1 MATSSSFRFDQRYI
15 IVFGAC
21 LTQFTVIGL
30 MFSYALFFKYFE
42 TEFGWSRTLLSA
54 CLSFAFLTMG
64 VLAFFG
70 GQLSDRYGPRIV
82 LAVAG
87 TLLGIGWMLLSKV
100 TEPWQRFV
108 FFGLL
113 LGAGMGTHDVVTL
126 PTIAKWFEKRRGIMT
141 GVVKVGTA
149 VGQVTIPPVVALLLT
164 MFDWRN
170 VLVMIGLA
178 GILLLLLAAL
188 LLRAPPKATIQTQNA
203 NAEGLTFAEARKTPR
218 LWMLCFIQFSFF
230 PALMTIPLHL
240 PVHGMDLGMTQGTAA
255 TLLSVIGAT
264 SVAGRLTAGA
274 FADRIG
280 GKRALVLCFIP
291 LIISLCLLPLIT
303 NPWLLFPVVVIYGFG
318 HGGFFTVVAPTV
330 AEYFGLK
337 AHGTIFGLIL
347 FFGTLGGAT
356 GPIVAGRF
364 FDTTQSYT
372 LAFASLA
379 VLASIGLLVVLRL
392 PKAELQNV
400 RENRPARQTGG
411 PDS

>member
-1 MATSSSFRFDQRYI
+1 MPNTAHFRFDQRYL

-54 CLSFAFLTMG
+54 CLSFAFFTMG

-70 GQLSDRYGPRIV
+70 GQLSDRFGPRIV
-82 LAVAG
+82 LAIAG
-87 TLLGIGWMLLSKV
+87 TLLGIGWMLLSRV
-100 TEPWQRFV
+100 TEPWQLFV

-149 VGQVTIPPVVALLLT
+149 VGQVTVPPLVALLLT
-164 MFDWRN
+164 LTDWRL
-170 VLVMIGLA
+170 VLVIVGA
-178 GILLLLLAAL
+178 AAIALLLLAAF
-188 LLRAPPKATIQTQNA
+188 LLRAPPKATLQSQNDA
-203 NAEGLTFAEARKTPR
+203 AGGLTFAEARRTPR

-240 PVHGMDLGMTQGTAA
+240 PVHGMDLGMSQGMAA

-264 SVAGRLTAGA
+264 SVAGRLLVGA
-274 FADRIG
+274 CADRLG
-280 GKRALVLCFIP
+280 GKRAFVLCFVP
-291 LIISLCLLPLIT
+291 LIISLSLFPLIT
-303 NPWLLFPVVVIYGFG
+303 APWLLFPAVIIYGFG
-318 HGGFFTVVAPTV
+318 HGGFFTVVAPTI

-337 AHGTIFGLIL
+337 AHGTIFGLVL
-347 FFGTLGGAT
+347 FFGTIGGAT

-372 LAFASLA
+372 PAFVSLA
-379 VLASIGLLVVLRL
+379 ALAAIGLLVVLRL
-392 PKAELQNV
+392 PRAGTG
-400 RENRPARQTGG
+400 RQ
-411 PDS
+411 

>member
-1 MATSSSFRFDQRYI
+1 MMTLNIRTRPPRVQTTSPFRFDQRYI

-54 CLSFAFLTMG
+54 CLSFAFFMMG

-70 GQLSDRYGPRIV
+70 GQLSDKFGPRIV
-82 LAVAG
+82 LAIAG
-87 TLLGIGWMLLSKV
+87 TLLGIGWILLSKV
-100 TEPWQRFV
+100 TEPWQLFV

-126 PTIAKWFEKRRGIMT
+126 PTIAKWFEKRRGIMS

-149 VGQVTIPPVVALLLT
+149 VGQVTVPPIVAILLT
-164 MFDWRN
+164 MFDWRS
-170 VLVMIGLA
+170 VLVIIGSA
-178 GILLLLLAAL
+178 GIVLLVFAAFLLK
-188 LLRAPPKATIQTQNA
+188 APPKAVQQAQNA
-203 NAEGLTFAEARKTPR
+203 RAEGLTFAEARRTSN

-230 PALMTIPLHL
+230 PALLTIPLHL
-240 PVHGMDLGMTQGTAA
+240 PVHGMDLGMTAGEAA

-264 SVAGRLTAGA
+264 SVAGRLLIGA
-274 FADRIG
+274 LADRIG
-280 GKRALVLCFIP
+280 GKWALVTCFVP
-291 LIISLCLLPLIT
+291 LIASLCVFPLISQ
-303 NPWLLFPVVVIYGFG
+303 PWLLFPAVIIYGFG

-330 AEYFGLK
+330 AEYFGTK

-347 FFGTLGGAT
+347 FFGTVGGAT

-372 LAFASLA
+372 MAFFSLA
-379 VLASIGLLVVLRL
+379 ALAAIGLLMVLRL
-392 PKAELQNV
+392 PQAQ
-400 RENRPARQTGG
+400 RG
-411 PDS
+411 